1 MLEKIKKSWK
11 SWTIWFNGIALAIIA
26 GLPSVQEAVPQLQPY
41 VDAKLYKQV
50 MVAVIAANILLRF
63 KTNKPL
69 EAK

>member
-1 MLEKIKKSWK
+1 MLEKLKRSWK
-11 SWTIWFNGIALAIIA
+11 SWTIWFNGVALGVIA
-26 GLPSVQEAVPQLQPY
+26 GLPSVQEAIPQLQQY
-41 VDAKLYKQV
+41 VDAKLYKEL